1 MGAVSSTV
9 AGTELWDAWA
19 RRWRS
24 FQEAYVPDRERQLD
38 VMAECVALVA
48 GGRAGTILD
57 LASGAGSVADAVL
70 ERCPELR
77 AVAVDLDP
85 WLIELGRQTARAA
98 DRIEWVEA
106 DLRDPRWVTALPGDG
121 YVAVTCA
128 TALHW
133 LRHPEVRRLYYDARR
148 LMIRDGILVV
158 ADVMPVGSPRL
169 RRLARA
175 AAATREAATGER
187 WDRFWAEVRAVP
199 EFGPIMRERSRRQL
213 VRPPC
218 VSLALDA
225 HVAALTQAGFGE
237 AGEVWRVH
245 EAAAVA
251 AFAEPDE

>member
-9 AGTELWDAWA
+9 AGAELWDAWA

-24 FQEAYVPDRERQLD
+24 FQEAYVPDRERQLG
-38 VMAECVALVA
+38 VMAEYVALVA

-57 LASGAGSVADAVL
+57 LAAGVGSVADAVL
-70 ERCPELR
+70 ERCPGLR

-85 WLIELGRQTARAA
+85 WLMELGRRTARAA

-106 DLRDPRWVTALPGDG
+106 DLRDARWVTALPSDR

-133 LRHPEVRRLYYDARR
+133 LRHPEVRRLYRDVRR
-148 LMIRDGILVV
+148 LMIRGGILVV
-158 ADVMPVGSPRL
+158 ADVMPVGSQRL
-169 RRLARA
+169 RRLARVA
-175 AAATREAATGER
+175 AARREAEAGER
-187 WDRFWAEVRAVP
+187 WERFWAEARAVP
-199 EFGPIMRERSRRQL
+199 EFGLIMQERSRRQL
-213 VRPPC
+213 SRPPS
-218 VSLALDA
+218 VSLPLEA
-225 HVAALTQAGFGE
+225 HAAALRQAGFEE

-251 AFAEPDE
+251 AFR